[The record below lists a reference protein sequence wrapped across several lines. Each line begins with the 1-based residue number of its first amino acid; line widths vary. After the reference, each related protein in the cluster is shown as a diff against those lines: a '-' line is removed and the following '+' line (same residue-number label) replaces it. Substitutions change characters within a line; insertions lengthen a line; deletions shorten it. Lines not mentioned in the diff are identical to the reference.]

1 MVVQRKIL
9 VTGLSGVVGS
19 AIRPAL
25 EKGYHVSSL
34 TRRGA
39 PGLARERNFQ
49 ADIGELE
56 AIRPAFSG
64 VDTVVHLAA
73 TGGVQSP
80 MGTRTGFSEL
90 QRTNIVGTYNV
101 FEAAANA
108 GLRRIV
114 FASSGATVRGYE
126 NSSPYRELARGEYQ
140 KLDGPVACLAK
151 DVEPRPMSLYGVTK
165 LFGEA
170 LGRFYAETTALSV
183 ISLRIGSVRPEN
195 RPRDVRGRA
204 VFVSHRDL
212 AELVVKSIEAPA
224 RVRFD
229 IFYGVSDN
237 TRGYRDLSHAREI
250 LGYSP
255 QDDADALLGEN
266 RVDVP

>member
-108 GLRRIV
+108 GLR
-114 FASSGATVRGYE
+114 T
-126 NSSPYRELARGEYQ
+126 
-140 KLDGPVACLAK
+140 
-151 DVEPRPMSLYGVTK
+151 
-165 LFGEA
+165 
-170 LGRFYAETTALSV
+170 
-183 ISLRIGSVRPEN
+183 
-195 RPRDVRGRA
+195 
-204 VFVSHRDL
+204 
-212 AELVVKSIEAPA
+212 
-224 RVRFD
+224 
-229 IFYGVSDN
+229 
-237 TRGYRDLSHAREI
+237 
-250 LGYSP
+250 
-255 QDDADALLGEN
+255 
-266 RVDVP
+266 